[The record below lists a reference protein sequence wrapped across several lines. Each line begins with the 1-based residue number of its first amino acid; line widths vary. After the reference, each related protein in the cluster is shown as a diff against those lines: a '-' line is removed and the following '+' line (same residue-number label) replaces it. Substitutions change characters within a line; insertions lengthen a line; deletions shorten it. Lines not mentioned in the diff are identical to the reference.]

1 MMSHTVPFTVI
12 IHDNRNYDGG
22 KEKGGYGCKY
32 QKDNRQHRGA
42 RLKGTLNKTIKGTLN
57 STETEDNSEILVRP
71 ISVAKV
77 VEIAS

>member
-32 QKDNRQHRGA
+32 QKDNTGNIGGLDLRVPLR
-42 RLKGTLNKTIKGTLN
+42 
-57 STETEDNSEILVRP
+57 V
-71 ISVAKV
+71 
-77 VEIAS
+77 